1 MLNKSPSIRTWIC
14 VPESISRW
22 LARSCFSKLEG
33 KKKKLNWKKWSLSR
47 PLCRVDINDDAL
59 QRACLRFRPNYLK
72 GPILVGASYRP
83 PLIWILD
90 YIATVPFRTIRNL
103 FSSNKHQ
110 WNFSNKKENLFK
122 SCERVGTWK
131 IPNTQYLRL
140 HRFFFSV
147 RKLSSVS
154 STFAFYRKHQNVIY
168 LCFSI
173 LYNMALVKDTVLP
186 VHWSVRTKQTR
197 HFFEITAVP

>member
-1 MLNKSPSIRTWIC
+1 MELKP
-14 VPESISRW
+14 
-22 LARSCFSKLEG
+22 
-33 KKKKLNWKKWSLSR
+33 

-90 YIATVPFRTIRNL
+90 YIATVPFRMIRNL

-110 WNFSNKKENLFK
+110 WNFNDKKENQFK
-122 SCERVGTWK
+122 SCERDNTWK

-147 RKLSSVS
+147 RELSSVS
-154 STFAFYRKHQNVIY
+154 STFAFYRKKPKRN
-168 LCFSI
+168 LPFSI
-173 LYNMALVKDTVLP
+173 LYNIIFVLVKDTVLP

>member
-1 MLNKSPSIRTWIC
+1 MNGSLLLNDFR
-14 VPESISRW
+14 
-22 LARSCFSKLEG
+22 KLGG
-33 KKKKLNWKKWSLSR
+33 KKKNQIEKTWSLNR
-47 PLCRVDINDDAL
+47 PLCRVDINDDAV

-72 GPILVGASYRP
+72 GPILVGTSYRP

-110 WNFSNKKENLFK
+110 WNFNNKKENLFK
-122 SCERVGTWK
+122 SCERDNTWK

-140 HRFFFSV
+140 HRFFF
-147 RKLSSVS
+147 LSGNYHRSPQRLL
-154 STFAFYRKHQNVIY
+154 STGKNQNVTY

-197 HFFEITAVP
+197 HFFEITTVP